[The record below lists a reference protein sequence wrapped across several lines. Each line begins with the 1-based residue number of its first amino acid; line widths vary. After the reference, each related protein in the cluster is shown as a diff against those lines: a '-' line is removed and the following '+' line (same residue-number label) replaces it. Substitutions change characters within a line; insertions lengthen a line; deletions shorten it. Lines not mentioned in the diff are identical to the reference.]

1 MSADCHLTIDF
12 HGSPEEQ
19 EILIRKLQAIEG
31 IHNAKSYSPFFVQ
44 DGRISCDNSDCRR
57 IWGDNYLEP
66 DSEIYL
72 ELAKAVPN
80 ASFEVQSSR
89 LYEGGGGGCESYM
102 DATYKDRTLFF
113 RSQCYVDT
121 MPLAEVVSHMEF
133 DIPDRPQIVVV
144 GDLKYHESVS
154 AFKKLLS
161 YFDVTIVESV
171 SRMVDCVVC
180 NNPDVTDEKLTAARE
195 MNIPILSEGSAIRR
209 YGMLAEI
216 EWEHQ
221 QEIVK
226 EVSFAEFKA
235 YYDVGDMT
243 EEEFENAKSNGY
255 YFTKCENK
263 VSADGDWDEEAYVL
277 TEDGEWE
284 EIEP

>member
-31 IHNAKSYSPFFVQ
+31 IHNAKSYSPFFVK
-44 DGRISCDNSDCRR
+44 GEHISCDNSDCHR

-66 DSEIYL
+66 TSDIYL
-72 ELAKAVPN
+72 EIAKAVPN
-80 ASFEVQSSR
+80 SSFEVQSSR

-102 DATYKDRTLFF
+102 DVTYKDRTLFF

-154 AFKKLLS
+154 AFKRLLS

-171 SRMVDCVVC
+171 SKMVDCVVC
-180 NNPDVTDEKLTAARE
+180 NNPDVIDEKLTAAKE
-195 MNIPILSEGSAIRR
+195 LNIPILSEGNAIRR
-209 YGMLAEI
+209 YGMLADIDE
-216 EWEHQ
+216 EHQ
-221 QEIVK
+221 EEIVK
-226 EVSFAEFKA
+226 GISFEEFKA

-243 EEEFENAKSNGY
+243 EKDFERAKVHGD
-255 YFTKCENK
+255 YFTKCDNK
-263 VSADGDWDEEAYVL
+263 VSLDGDWDEETYIL
-277 TEDGEWE
+277 TDNGEWE
-284 EIEP
+284 EIDP